1 MGGDRKSVCGKNGCG
16 KFHLYKARRHNMKKK
31 ATIVFLM
38 FLCSAIALGLFA
50 SQAEAKTFQWRMQSL
65 YPASDLST
73 SLQAQTIVNTLNEK
87 LKDKLQIKLFM
98 PGQIVPEEEMFD
110 ALSKGVYDAALFST
124 TWSKGQ
130 IPEGIVAFGLPM
142 GWQNADQVFEFF
154 YKFGFLDWMRKLHA
168 KKNIFYACPLPASPL
183 PIMSNFAFN
192 KLEDIK
198 GKKIWSIG
206 PTASYVQK
214 LGAKATTFPPA
225 EMYMALK
232 LGTIDG
238 FIYSTAEL
246 ETSKYKEVIKYI
258 NWPAVID
265 PLCVEWII
273 NLDSWNKLPGDVKQT
288 IEETLVQIGPGMFDK
303 YMVDNNKG
311 IEAAKAIGVQ
321 EVHMAPE
328 EVAKLRSVAA
338 SVWEETAALSDSAR
352 KTVQMLR
359 DYLSSKG
366 IVVK

>member
-1 MGGDRKSVCGKNGCG
+1 
-16 KFHLYKARRHNMKKK
+16 MKKK
-31 ATIVFLM
+31 TT
-38 FLCSAIALGLFA
+38 IALFSLFCLSIVVA
-50 SQAEAKTFQWRMQSL
+50 LSPFQAEGEMIQWRMQSL

-73 SLQAQTIVNTLNEK
+73 SLQARTIVDALNEK

-98 PGQIVPEEEMFD
+98 PGQIVPEDEMFD

-142 GWQNADQVFEFF
+142 SWQNADQVFEFF
-154 YKFGFLDWMRKLHA
+154 YKYGFLDWMRKLHA

-183 PIMSNFAFN
+183 PIMSNFAFRN
-192 KLEDIK
+192 LEDIK
-198 GKKIWSIG
+198 GKKLWSIG

-214 LGAKATTFPPA
+214 LGAKATIFPPA

-273 NLDSWNKLPGDVKQT
+273 NLDSWNKLPEDMKKT
-288 IEETLVQIGPGMFDK
+288 IEETLVEIGPGMFKK

-321 EVHMAPE
+321 EIHMAPE
-328 EVAKLRSVAA
+328 GVAQLRSVAV
-338 SVWEETAALSDSAR
+338 SVWEETEALSDSAR
-352 KTVQMLR
+352 KTVQMLK
-359 DYLSSKG
+359 DYLASKG